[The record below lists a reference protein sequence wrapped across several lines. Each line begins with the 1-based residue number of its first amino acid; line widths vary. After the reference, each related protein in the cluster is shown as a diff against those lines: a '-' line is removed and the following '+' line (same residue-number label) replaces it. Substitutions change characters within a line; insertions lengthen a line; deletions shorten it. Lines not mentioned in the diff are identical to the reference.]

1 MTEEVTMQKHPLLP
15 GRHDIVL
22 PGQRFRRADGSL
34 PLMAG
39 ASPAAPVSYPL
50 GPPALAGTTI
60 TVDVAL
66 QNPTRITR
74 DIARLAEQRFFANRV
89 FSDAGG
95 IQGGAVLFELPP
107 TTATD
112 LFAERGFQEVAPGQ
126 EFPILTF
133 LRGVPTIARPRK
145 LGGKFFVTKEQ
156 RARNDVRLLTR
167 AMLQAANTIALT
179 LDSMAVAVL
188 NAAITANSRTLA
200 GQSWATAAGT
210 TMTTRSGTNVATADL
225 LAARKL
231 VELEQRGQNL
241 NSALIHPNQELSLA
255 QAASSIGTSIDALF
269 ATAGITNWFSSP
281 RVTAGTAILYEAGQV
296 GGWANEFPLAQDA
309 WYENATERNWYQWS
323 VSPAMFV
330 DNPYALVQVTGIA

>member
-15 GRHDIVL
+15 GREDIAL
-22 PGQRFRRADGSL
+22 PGQRFRRPDGSL
-34 PLMAG
+34 PIMAG
-39 ASPAAPVSYPL
+39 AMPAAPVSYPL
-50 GPPALAGTTI
+50 GPPALAGTNI

-167 AMLQAANTIALT
+167 AMIQAANTIALT
-179 LDSMAVAVL
+179 LDTMAVSVL
-188 NAAITANSRTLA
+188 NAAITANGRTLA
-200 GQSWATAAGT
+200 AGATWATDAG
-210 TMTTRSGTNVATADL
+210 VAITAVTGLNTPTSDL
-225 LAARKL
+225 LTARKT
-231 VELEQRGQNL
+231 VELEMRGQNL
-241 NSALIHPNQELSLA
+241 NSALIHPNSELALGQIA
-255 QAASSIGTSIDALF
+255 TRQGITIDQIF
-269 ATAGITNWFSSP
+269 ATAGITNWYSSP

-330 DNPYALVQVTGIA
+330 DNPYALLQLTGI